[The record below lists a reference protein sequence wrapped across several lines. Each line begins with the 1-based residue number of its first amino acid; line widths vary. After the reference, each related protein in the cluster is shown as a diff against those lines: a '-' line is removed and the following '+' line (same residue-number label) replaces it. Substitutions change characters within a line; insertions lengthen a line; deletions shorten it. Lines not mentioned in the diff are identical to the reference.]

1 MVKKMAEFEPLTEF
15 DREIWYEELEEFE
28 YEDEEENNYDDDID
42 YSDYDSYYDE

>member
-1 MVKKMAEFEPLTEF
+1 MERMEQKPTFNAMPIYS
-15 DREIWYEELEEFE
+15 DEELEEFE